1 MTISDQY
8 KGHLEKMERFGLK
21 LFKRDHLM
29 QYIMY
34 LKGIQL
40 ELEMGDFYGAKKEYI
55 NSLTKTIYV
64 NHRIRKLA
72 LERLISIN
80 HKIGM

>member
-1 MTISDQY
+1 M
-8 KGHLEKMERFGLK
+8 EKRERYGLK

-34 LKGIQL
+34 LRGL
-40 ELEMGDFYGAKKEYI
+40 RRELEMGDFYGAKQEYI
-55 NSLTKTIYV
+55 DSLTKTIYV
-64 NHRIRKLA
+64 NHRIRKLT

-80 HKIGM
+80 